1 MKFVHCIDT
10 AGSDENAWP
19 AEKVDFISVTAATT
33 VILRFDNTTEDH
45 SENIV
50 TLTTTSGQS
59 DEVAKWLISNIADG
73 RGGRFEVS
81 ASSHSEISTVAFT
94 DGS

>member
-10 AGSDENAWP
+10 AGSDENAFP
-19 AEKVDFISVTAATT
+19 VGKCEMVQVTAATT
-33 VILRFDNTTEDH
+33 VILSFHNTDDDEAEH
-45 SENIV
+45 IV

-59 DEVAKWLISNIADG
+59 DEVAKWLIGNIADG

-81 ASSHSEISTVAFT
+81 ASSHSEISTVAYT
-94 DGS
+94 AGS

>member
-33 VILRFDNTTEDH
+33 VIISFANTTDTH

-59 DEVAKWLISNIADG
+59 DEVAKWLIGNIADG

-81 ASSHSEISTVAFT
+81 ASSHSEISTVAYSA
-94 DGS
+94 GS